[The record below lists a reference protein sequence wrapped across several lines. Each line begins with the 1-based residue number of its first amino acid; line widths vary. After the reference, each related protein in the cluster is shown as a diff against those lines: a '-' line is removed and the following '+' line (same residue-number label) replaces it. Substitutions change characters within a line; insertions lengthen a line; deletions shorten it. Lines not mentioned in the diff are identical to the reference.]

1 MKPAPIKELA
11 TIDDLAKL
19 DIRVGTIEAV
29 DDVEGS
35 NKLVKLTVDFGDHTR
50 TILAGMKQERED
62 LTEIIGKQAL
72 FVVNLAPRKMA
83 GVDLGG
89 NALRSRLRGRCEPG
103 ARRARTPRAQ
113 RHEGGLMR
121 RSDKEITDLDTIHE
135 IVRGLQGL
143 SAGSGG
149 GRRALRRTR
158 LLRFRWRGGLL
169 PHRQSTAGRST

>member
-35 NKLVKLTVDFGDHTR
+35 KKLVKLTVNLGDQTR

-83 GVDLGG
+83 GVMSEGMLFDLGYEDG
-89 NALRSRLRGRCEPG
+89 VIPALATPERPVPNGT
-103 ARRARTPRAQ
+103 RA
-113 RHEGGLMR
+113 G
-121 RSDKEITDLDTIHE
+121 
-135 IVRGLQGL
+135 
-143 SAGSGG
+143 
-149 GRRALRRTR
+149 
-158 LLRFRWRGGLL
+158 
-169 PHRQSTAGRST
+169 